1 MMNKIFSVL
10 CLLLVTLSLDAQTS
24 DPKAKA
30 LVDKAITQLYRT
42 PSKFDFTTTYIAGNT
57 NQKQVQK
64 GVCAINGKKAYVS
77 LAGMET
83 FFDGKTQWVYVK
95 ANNEVSISEPTV
107 DEQKEMNPLMMIR
120 GYEKTHR
127 VAFDE
132 TSNDP
137 TVSYLFLYPTGS
149 KKVDYFRI
157 RLTIDKNTN
166 QLKKIEFSQRNAD
179 KLIFTI
185 LKQQPSKD
193 VTVFTFDK
201 RKYPKVEMNDLR

>member
-1 MMNKIFSVL
+1 MNKIISLV
-10 CLLLVTLSLDAQTS
+10 CLIALTVGLEAQTS

-30 LVDKAITQLYRT
+30 IVDKAITQLYRT
-42 PSKFDFTTTYIAGNT
+42 PSTFDFTTAYIAGNT

-64 GVCAINGKKAYVS
+64 GVCAINGKKLYIS

-107 DEQKEMNPLMMIR
+107 EEQKEMNPLMMIR
-120 GYEKTHR
+120 SYDKTHR

-132 TSNDP
+132 TANNP
-137 TVSYLFLYPTGS
+137 TVWYLFLYPTLA

-157 RLTIDKNTN
+157 RLSIDKKTN

-185 LKQQPSKD
+185 QKQQPSKD

-201 RKYPKVEMNDLR
+201 RNYPKVEMNDLR

>member
-1 MMNKIFSVL
+1 MNKIFSVF
-10 CLLLVTLSLDAQTS
+10 CLMLVTLSLGAQTS
-24 DPKAKA
+24 DPKAKTI
-30 LVDKAITQLYRT
+30 VDKAISQLYKT

-57 NQKQVQK
+57 NQKEVQK
-64 GVCAINGKKAYVS
+64 GVCAINGKKAYIS

-95 ANNEVSISEPTV
+95 ANNEVSISEPTPQ
-107 DEQKEMNPLMMIR
+107 EQKEMNPLMMIR

-132 TSNDP
+132 TTNDP
-137 TVSYLFLYPTGS
+137 TVWYLFLYPTVS

-157 RLTIDKNTN
+157 RLSIDKNTS

-185 LKQQPSKD
+185 QKQQPIKD
-193 VTVFTFDK
+193 VAIFTFDK